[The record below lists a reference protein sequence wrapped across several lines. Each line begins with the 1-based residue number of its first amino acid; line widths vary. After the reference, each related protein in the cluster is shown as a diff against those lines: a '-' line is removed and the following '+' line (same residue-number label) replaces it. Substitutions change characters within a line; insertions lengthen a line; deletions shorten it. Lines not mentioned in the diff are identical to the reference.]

1 MVSSTLKSKVPMF
14 GHPNYRKVKWKLVIS
29 WVALSKVNP
38 ARQPQFKIER
48 HAKLYLGFEAFEAQ
62 LIEL

>member
-1 MVSSTLKSKVPMF
+1 MF